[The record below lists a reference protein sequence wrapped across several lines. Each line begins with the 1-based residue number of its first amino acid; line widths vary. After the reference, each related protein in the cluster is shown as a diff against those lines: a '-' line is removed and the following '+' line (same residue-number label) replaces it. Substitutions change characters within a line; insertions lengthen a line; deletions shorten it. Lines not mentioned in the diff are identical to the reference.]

1 MNLKEFDLPNVTP
14 MQPRTSEPLPP
25 GDYMVEIIEAK
36 ELLNKKNDGSHL
48 SLTFRV
54 TDGDYRK
61 RQHWQRLNLKNTNLV
76 AVEMAKAELASIA
89 RAVGNPNVEDSSE
102 LCGIPLSITIA
113 HKKRTDGTGGTDAS
127 IVAYRPAGEHPGD
140 EAQVAAV
147 FSDFP
152 SGGKKPAQPATR
164 APVQASIAPPK
175 RTPSW
180 GAKQANSSYQPVA
193 AKTDDDMEAAD
204 IPF

>member
-14 MQPRTSEPLPP
+14 MQPRTSEPLPS

-36 ELLNKKNDGSHL
+36 ESSNKKTDGSHL

-54 TDGDYRK
+54 MDGDYRR
-61 RQHWQRLNLKNTNLV
+61 RQHWQRLNLKNSNPM
-76 AVEMAKAELASIA
+76 AKEMAKAELASIA
-89 RAVGNPNVEDSSE
+89 LAVGIPNPEDSSE
-102 LCGIPLSITIA
+102 LCGIALSITIA

-140 EAQVAAV
+140 EAQAAAA
-147 FSDFP
+147 FSASSND
-152 SGGKKPAQPATR
+152 SKKPTQTATR

-180 GAKQANSSYQPVA
+180 GAKQANPPYQPVA

>member
-36 ELLNKKNDGSHL
+36 EMANKKTDGTHL

-54 TDGDYRK
+54 MDGDYRR
-61 RQHWQRLNLKNTNLV
+61 RQHWQRLNLKNSNPM
-76 AVEMAKAELASIA
+76 AKEMAKAELASIA
-89 RAVGNPNVEDSSE
+89 VAVGIPNPEDSSE
-102 LCGIPLSITIA
+102 LCSIPLSITIA

-140 EAQVAAV
+140 EAQAAAA
-147 FSDFP
+147 FSAF
-152 SGGKKPAQPATR
+152 SSNSKPAEKPAAR
-164 APVQASIAPPK
+164 SPVQPPIAPP
-175 RTPSW
+175 RRPSW
-180 GAKQANSSYQPVA
+180 INNRQTAPPYQPVA
-193 AKTDDDMEAAD
+193 AKTGDDMEAAD